1 MSPVGLQSP
10 SCVWLM
16 CCNELYNELT
26 AEREGLET
34 PGGPRNF
41 WDRISPERGNRL
53 LNIPSISPSSG
64 KPQCCELRA
73 ASCELR
79 DPGPRG
85 QRVQAVE
92 SLKSAQTADT
102 GSISTLSI
110 LGRLHRSPLPFSTLR
125 VLSPFSV
132 SIHPSH
138 SLHISDIL
146 RFPKPSKFIIIY
158 NLLIYIL
165 LLKLE
170 IDRHNATKTN
180 NRS

>member
-1 MSPVGLQSP
+1 MS
-10 SCVWLM
+10 C
-16 CCNELYNELT
+16 NELT

-64 KPQCCELRA
+64 KPQCCETR
-73 ASCELR
+73 
-79 DPGPRG
+79 GRG